1 MRLFDSVVLGFFCYL
16 SGVLVYTPSVHSAR
30 LDISVWGALQFLL
43 SCTQGVEQR
52 ATMSATCLT
61 SDISALS
68 HDSFVTNE
76 FVSLI
81 LDASAIVQDF
91 SYTFSRT
98 KCELK
103 GCRFAPCNVLCAH
116 AVFDMWQMRCRS
128 AADFSATHVMRVHIS
143 R

>member
-1 MRLFDSVVLGFFCYL
+1 MC
-16 SGVLVYTPSVHSAR
+16 
-30 LDISVWGALQFLL
+30 GALQFLL

-103 GCRFAPCNVLCAH
+103 GADLLFAMCYVHLQTAH
-116 AVFDMWQMRCRS
+116 AAFDMWQMRCRS
-128 AADFSATHVMRVHIS
+128 AAGFSASHVIRVHSS